1 MEALQFEH
9 LIVGKKLDERVKE
22 SMMTASSLPCSSQPK
37 GSDPKVRTCSNAAI
51 RIYSAFTLNFVSHK
65 TRCCKQ
71 QKGSVRALK
80 YTINTIDA
88 DVHKLYRRPLIRPLP
103 PSEMRLF
110 FTPLIRATQGLDKDL
125 CKVIDHDN

>member
-51 RIYSAFTLNFVSHK
+51 RIYSAFTPNPMRTSTSSHIK
-65 TRCCKQ
+65 HAAVNSRKA
-71 QKGSVRALK
+71 V
-80 YTINTIDA
+80 
-88 DVHKLYRRPLIRPLP
+88 
-103 PSEMRLF
+103 
-110 FTPLIRATQGLDKDL
+110 
-125 CKVIDHDN
+125 